1 MSSLLVQV
9 TSKPQLFPAGT
20 VAGGIQIGVVGSA
33 GSPVITPQVVA
44 SAPYSASFPNVTP
57 DTYTITAQAIDGSG
71 NCLGA
76 AVSVVQVISASA
88 QAEVSIDIPSAIS
101 AQAQ

>member
-33 GSPVITPQVVA
+33 GSPVITPQVA
-44 SAPYSASFPNVTP
+44 YSSPA
-57 DTYTITAQAIDGSG
+57 
-71 NCLGA
+71 
-76 AVSVVQVISASA
+76 
-88 QAEVSIDIPSAIS
+88 
-101 AQAQ
+101 

>member
-9 TSKPQLFPAGT
+9 TSKSQLFPVGT
-20 VAGGIQIGVVGSA
+20 VAGGIQISVVGSA
-33 GSPVITPQVVA
+33 GSAAIAPQVIT
-44 SAPYSASFPNVTP
+44 SAPYNATFNDLPA
-57 DTYTITAQAIDGSG
+57 DAYTITAQAIDGSG

-88 QAEVSIDIPSAIS
+88 QAEVSIDIPSAIT
-101 AQAQ
+101 AQVQ